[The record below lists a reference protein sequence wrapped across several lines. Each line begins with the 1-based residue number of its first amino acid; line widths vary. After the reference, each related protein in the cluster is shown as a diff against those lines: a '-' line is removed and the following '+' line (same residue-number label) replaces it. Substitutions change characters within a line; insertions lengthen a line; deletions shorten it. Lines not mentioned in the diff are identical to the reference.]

1 MQTARLIT
9 IIIVLLTVNA
19 CSLPGIKLFSQGT
32 DPLKEYTLEGSGTDK
47 ILLIPVQG
55 TISDTP
61 QTNLARSLPGV
72 VQQVVSQLKKA
83 EKDKHIKALLIRI
96 NSPGGSVTASDIL
109 YHEIQSYKEK
119 SGAKVVVSMMDVA
132 ASGAYYLSL
141 PADRIIAHPTTITGS
156 VGVIFLRP
164 KVRGLMDKIGIG
176 MEVTKFG
183 KNKDMGSP
191 FRNGSQE
198 EEIIMQEAV
207 NNFGERF
214 IYLVKQH
221 RKLQG
226 PAEAVVATARVF
238 TADEALKVGL
248 VDKIGYLSDAVK
260 EAKTLAGLAEEARV
274 VVYRRAKFPD
284 DNYYNVSGATMED
297 KQLPFINI
305 ALPSSFHLHAGFYYL
320 WPGAITAE

>member
-1 MQTARLIT
+1 MQTIRLIT

-32 DPLKEYTLEGSGTDK
+32 DPLKEYALEGSGTEK
-47 ILLIPVQG
+47 ILLISVQG

-61 QTNLARSLPGV
+61 QTSLTRSLPSV

-156 VGVIFLRP
+156 VGGIFLQP

-214 IYLVKQH
+214 IHLVRQH
-221 RKLQG
+221 RKLQRQ
-226 PAEAVVATARVF
+226 AEAVVSTARVF

-305 ALPSSFHLHAGFYYL
+305 ALPSSFNLHAGFYYL